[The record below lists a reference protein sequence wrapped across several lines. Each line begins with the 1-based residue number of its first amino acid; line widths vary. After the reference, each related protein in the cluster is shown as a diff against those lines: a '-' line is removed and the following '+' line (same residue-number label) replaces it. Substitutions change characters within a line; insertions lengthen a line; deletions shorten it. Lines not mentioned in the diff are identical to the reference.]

1 MLQVNYGNF
10 LRKNETDKAAYDYRK
25 PVYKFIANTI
35 CVFCVAGAV
44 ASSLAYAYAF
54 MTVPE
59 PAYSSELYNKAQVLN
74 NNLSKG
80 AATMKQARPQ
90 GINVENAI
98 NKFSDARPSDVVLT
112 SVSVRPELY
121 TVKGFTPKQ
130 ESVNAY
136 VTALDFG
143 KDKEVSIASVSSNDK
158 GISEFT
164 INVKPKPK
172 KELAAGANNVAAAQ
186 KGSAN

>member
-10 LRKNETDKAAYDYRK
+10 LRKSETEKAAFDFRK
-25 PVYKFIANTI
+25 PVYRFFANTI
-35 CVFCVAGAV
+35 CIFCVAGAV
-44 ASSLAYAYAF
+44 ASGLAYAYAY

-59 PAYSSELYNKAQVLN
+59 PAYSSDLYNRAQALN

-80 AATMKQARPQ
+80 AAIMKQARPQ
-90 GINVENAI
+90 GINVESAV
-98 NKFSDARPSDVVLT
+98 NKFADARPSDVVLT
-112 SVSVRPELY
+112 SVSIRPELY

-136 VTALDFG
+136 AAALDFG
-143 KDKEVSIASVSSNDK
+143 KDKEVSIASVSNDK
-158 GISEFT
+158 GTNEFT
-164 INVKPKPK
+164 INVKPKAK
-172 KELAAGANNVAAAQ
+172 KEPAAAAGSAAGSQ